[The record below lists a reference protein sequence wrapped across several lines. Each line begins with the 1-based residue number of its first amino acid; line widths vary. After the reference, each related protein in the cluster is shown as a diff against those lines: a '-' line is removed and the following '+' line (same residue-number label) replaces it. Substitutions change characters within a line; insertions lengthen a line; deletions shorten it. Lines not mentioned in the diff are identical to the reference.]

1 MPGPALS
8 FAHPLSLA
16 ALAATLSGGEPPR
29 LPPASANAGPP
40 ADPALAEAA
49 AHQLLA
55 HACGTGPELS
65 PELVRRMLLLKA
77 HGLSLTPGNY
87 LILKR
92 LLDFYNRDVWPV
104 IYEQGAPETP
114 LAHLALPLLGRGQ
127 VNYQGYRLAAADVL
141 SLFGWE
147 PLALSIAESRA
158 LLAGD
163 AFALA
168 YATEALERAAQ
179 VLRANAAIAALGTAA
194 PALNIS
200 SDTLAEAARLVEAA
214 CNAPTPTEAL
224 PLAFKQLATAL
235 AAVGQASAQR
245 VGSRLAAPTA
255 ADSAAGMSLAALP
268 AGAAS
273 LAAASQRLAAPA
285 APAPAEVRRVVEN
298 TEQLLGLEL
307 LAAAQRLDER
317 GEAPGGPAG
326 AAVVAAFRA
335 VVTFAGPDQLLA
347 PGLHRAAR
355 FVREYEWA

>member
-8 FAHPLSLA
+8 FAQPLSLA

-29 LPPASANAGPP
+29 LPPAPAAAGLP
-40 ADPALAEAA
+40 ADPAA
-49 AHQLLA
+49 AHQAAHWLLA
-55 HACGTGPELS
+55 HACGTGPEVP
-65 PELVRRMLLLKA
+65 PELVRRLLLLKA
-77 HGLSLTPGNY
+77 HGLGLENSVNM
-87 LILKR
+87 LIIKR

-104 IYEQGAPETP
+104 IYEQGAMETP
-114 LAHLALPLLGRGQ
+114 LAHLALPLLGLGE

-141 SLFGWE
+141 GLFGWE
-147 PLALSIAESRA
+147 PLALTMPESRA
-158 LLAGD
+158 LLAGE

-179 VLRANAAIAALGTAA
+179 VLRADAALSKAESAVNFGFAA
-194 PALNIS
+194 
-200 SDTLAEAARLVEAA
+200 LAETGRIIEAA
-214 CNAPTPTEAL
+214 CNAPAQTADL
-224 PLAFKQLATAL
+224 FLAFKQLATTL

-245 VGSRLAAPTA
+245 TGSLLAAPGA
-255 ADSAAGMSLAALP
+255 ADAAAGLSLAALP
-268 AGAAS
+268 AVAAS
-273 LAAASQRLAAPA
+273 LAAASQRLAVPA

-307 LAAAQRLDER
+307 LAAAQQLDER
-317 GEAPGGPAG
+317 GEAPGGPTG
-326 AAVVAAFRA
+326 SAAVAAFRA